1 MKLKTPLDVINAYKE
16 AYERANGKGII
27 ITYWRGWYTIDGD
40 VIKYRRKEIVSMIG
54 VLTVRRAFRVVGLDN
69 I

>member
-1 MKLKTPLDVINAYKE
+1 MNAKTPLDVINAYKE
-16 AYERANGKGII
+16 AYERANGKGVI

-40 VIKYRRKEIVSMIG
+40 VQKYRKIEIISMIG
-54 VLTVRRAFRVVGLDN
+54 TLAMRAAFRTVGLDK

>member
-40 VIKYRRKEIVSMIG
+40 VIKYRRKEIVTMIG
-54 VLTVRRAFRVVGLDN
+54 VLNARKPGQTVRLDN
-69 I
+69 T

>member
-1 MKLKTPLDVINAYKE
+1 MKTDTPLHVINSYKE
-16 AYERANGKGII
+16 AYERANGKGVI

-40 VIKYRRKEIVSMIG
+40 VQKYRKTEIISMIG
-54 VLTVRRAFRVVGLDN
+54 TLTLRAAFKTVGLDR